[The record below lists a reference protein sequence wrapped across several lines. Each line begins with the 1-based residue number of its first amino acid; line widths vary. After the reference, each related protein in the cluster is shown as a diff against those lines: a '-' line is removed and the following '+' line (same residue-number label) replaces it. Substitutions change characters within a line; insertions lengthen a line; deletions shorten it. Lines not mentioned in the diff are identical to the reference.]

1 MPDEPDPSFTDLTVA
16 ISMPGEGWLK
26 VLPEA
31 DRICRTAARAAYSGA
46 AESQDIATEISIVLA
61 DDPMVRELNR
71 DYRNQDK
78 PTNVLSFPLG
88 DEGVTPDG
96 GMRMLGDV
104 ILSFETTAGEAAQQA
119 KSLSAHTSHLVVH
132 GVLHLIG
139 FDHEEDGDAEEMET
153 LERQILA
160 SLNIADP
167 YLVGTIS

>member
-1 MPDEPDPSFTDLTVA
+1 MPDEPDPSMTDLSVA
-16 ISMPGEGWLK
+16 ISMPCEGWLK

-31 DRICRTAARAAYSGA
+31 DQICRTAAEAAYAGA
-46 AESQDIATEISIVLA
+46 AESQDVTTEISIVLA
-61 DDPMVRELNR
+61 DDPMVHDLNR

-88 DEGVTPDG
+88 DEGVSPDG
-96 GMRMLGDV
+96 GLRMLGDV
-104 ILSFETTAGEAAQQA
+104 ILSLETTEREASQQA

-139 FDHEEDGDAEEMET
+139 FDHEDEVDAGEMES

-167 YLVGTIS
+167 YLVETIS